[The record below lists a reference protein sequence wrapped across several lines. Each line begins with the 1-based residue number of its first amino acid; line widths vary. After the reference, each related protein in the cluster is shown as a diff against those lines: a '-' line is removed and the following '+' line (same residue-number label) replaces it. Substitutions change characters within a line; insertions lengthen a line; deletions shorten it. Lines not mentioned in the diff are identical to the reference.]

1 MAVKALRT
9 WIRAVD
15 GRDASSLLRLHRE
28 LWFDHDARGGMPAST
43 DSDVWRTY
51 GDVLER
57 QLAHRDGRRA
67 PSSAFE
73 GKLGHLVAEWEARV
87 VGQVEVYLDRFGWD
101 PRTPHIAELRSLI
114 VTRQARGLG
123 LGAGLVREAAAT
135 SRARTGSSTIVAAEV
150 LARNEA
156 LAFYDRLGFR
166 TLERLTAI
174 TALPPAP
181 EGFVVRPAV
190 ADDAGELAMLDH
202 VWRARRQGWG
212 DPRFDP
218 VSLGVGADLVRMI
231 SDGLALDEAQRAAE
245 PGRAREEIL
254 VRDLQGRALAAGY
267 LVASP
272 LGPPF
277 APVMRAEI
285 ARVAANPDD
294 PRAVLAAHAL
304 VAYAFRRVSALGA
317 PELLVRSP
325 FLDPVG
331 ASIAEKVPSR
341 AFSWIL
347 AAPAST
353 ILKRAGTKP

>member
-9 WIRAVD
+9 WVRAVD
-15 GRDASSLLRLHRE
+15 GRDASALLRLHRE

-43 DSDVWRTY
+43 DEDVWLSY
-51 GDVLER
+51 GEVLER

-73 GKLGHLVAEWEARV
+73 GKLGHLVAEWEGRV

-101 PRTPHIAELRSLI
+101 ARTPHVAELRSLI
-114 VTRQARGLG
+114 VTHDARGVG
-123 LGAGLVREAAAT
+123 LGAGLVREAAAA
-135 SRARTGSSTIVAAEV
+135 SRVRAGASTIVAAEV

-174 TALPPAP
+174 TEQPRMPA
-181 EGFVVRPAV
+181 GFTARVATVAEAV
-190 ADDAGELAMLDH
+190 ELAVLDH
-202 VWRARRQGWG
+202 EARARRQGWG
-212 DPRFDP
+212 DPRFDAVP
-218 VSLGVGADLVRMI
+218 AGVGGDIVRLI
-231 SDGLALDEAQRAAE
+231 ADGLALDEAQRAAE
-245 PGRAREEIL
+245 PGRTREEIL
-254 VRDLQGRALAAGY
+254 VRDDRGRALAAGY
-267 LVASP
+267 LCASP

-285 ARVAANPDD
+285 ARLAADPDD
-294 PRAVLAAHAL
+294 PAAVAAAHAL
-304 VAYAFRRVSALGA
+304 VAHAFRRSAALGA
-317 PELLVRSP
+317 RELLVRSP

-331 ASIAEKVPSR
+331 ASIADQLPSR

-353 ILKRAGTKP
+353 ILRRATKP

>member
-15 GRDASSLLRLHRE
+15 GRDATSLLRLHRE

-43 DSDVWRTY
+43 DNDVWQAY
-51 GDVLER
+51 GDLLER

-73 GKLGHLVAEWEARV
+73 GKLGHLVAEWEGRV

-114 VTRQARGLG
+114 VTQQARGLG
-123 LGAGLVREAAAT
+123 LGAGLVREAAAAA
-135 SRARTGSSTIVAAEV
+135 RARTGSSTIVAAEV

-174 TALPPAP
+174 TSQPNAQA
-181 EGFVVRPAV
+181 GYVVRAAV
-190 ADDAGELAMLDH
+190 SEDAGELAVLDH
-202 VWRARRQGWG
+202 ESRARRQTWG

-218 VSLGVGADLVRMI
+218 VPVGVGADLVRMI

-254 VRDLQGRALAAGY
+254 VRDAEGRALAAGY

-285 ARVAANPDD
+285 ARVAADPDD
-294 PRAVLAAHAL
+294 PRAVAAAHAL
-304 VAYAFRRVSALGA
+304 VAYAYRRVSALGA
-317 PELLVRSP
+317 QELLVRSP

-331 ASIAEKVPSR
+331 ASLAETMPSR
-341 AFSWIL
+341 PFSWIL